1 MSALAWL
8 LVAASTYAVVVTLLH
23 IIQAA
28 VVVDAKNRANEQA
41 ERAGRAENDLR
52 NHQHRAREARR
63 PSGPGKWS

>member
-1 MSALAWL
+1 MSAVEWL
-8 LVAASTYAVVVTLLH
+8 LVVVATYAVAVTLLH

-41 ERAGRAENDLR
+41 ERAERAENDLR
-52 NHQHRAREARR
+52 DHQHRAREARC